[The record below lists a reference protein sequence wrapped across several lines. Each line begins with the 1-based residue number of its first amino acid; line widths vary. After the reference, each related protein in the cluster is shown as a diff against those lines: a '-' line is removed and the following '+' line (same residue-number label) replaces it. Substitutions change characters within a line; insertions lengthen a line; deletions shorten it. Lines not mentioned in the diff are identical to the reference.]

1 MAGRYWKITGY
12 DGASTVYERSV
23 PESALTEAEVVTLL
37 QRLAARHL
45 SDDEVF
51 LSSLRSDTKGFTP
64 HLQISR
70 NSGGKPALMT
80 TGSGHHYTAT
90 IEEAS

>member
-12 DGASTVYERSV
+12 EGARTAYERMV
-23 PESALTEAEVVTLL
+23 PESALNEAEVITLL

-51 LSSLRSDTKGFTP
+51 SSSLRSNTNGFTP
-64 HLQISR
+64 HLQIGR
-70 NSGGKPALMT
+70 NSGEKPALMT

>member
-12 DGASTVYERSV
+12 DASRTAYERMV
-23 PESALTEAEVVTLL
+23 PESALNEGEVIALL

-51 LSSLRSDTKGFTP
+51 SSSLRSNTNGFAP
-64 HLQISR
+64 HLQVGR
-70 NSGGKPALMT
+70 NSGEKPALMT
-80 TGSGHHYTAT
+80 AGSSHHYTAT
-90 IEEAS
+90 IEDAS

>member
-1 MAGRYWKITGY
+1 MTQRYWKISGY
-12 DGASTVYERSV
+12 DGSRTVYERSV
-23 PESALTEAEVVTLL
+23 PEGALSESEVVTLL

-51 LSSLRSDTKGFTP
+51 SSSLRKNSHGFTP
-64 HLQISR
+64 HLEIGR
-70 NSGGKPALMT
+70 NTGEKPALMT

-90 IEEAS
+90 IEEA